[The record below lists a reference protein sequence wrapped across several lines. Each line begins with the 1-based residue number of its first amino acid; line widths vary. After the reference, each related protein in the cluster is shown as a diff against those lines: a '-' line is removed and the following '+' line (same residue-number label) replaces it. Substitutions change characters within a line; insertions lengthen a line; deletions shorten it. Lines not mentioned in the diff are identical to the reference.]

1 MSILKALSRTSWALN
16 TGIRFL
22 VSAMGIAMAGI
33 VAVQV
38 LFRYGFNHSLFWS
51 EELARVLLVWLT
63 FFGATV
69 AYYHGAHPGVDGL
82 VKRLPFSGKRIASIL
97 SHIASLALFSIM
109 VWYGTSFAY
118 FVRLQITPALGW
130 PKWVIMAAV
139 PAAGVVFCI
148 HGMAMVF
155 DTLARKKGDV

>member
-1 MSILKALSRTSWALN
+1 MLTTLGRTSRELN
-16 TGIRFL
+16 RGICFL
-22 VSAMGIAMAGI
+22 VSAMGIAMATI

-69 AYYHGAHPGVDGL
+69 AYYYRAHPGVDGL
-82 VKRLPFSGKRIASIL
+82 VKRLPLRGQRIAAFL
-97 SHIASLALFSIM
+97 SHIAALALFSIM
-109 VWYGTSFAY
+109 VWYGGRFAW

-130 PKWVIMAAV
+130 PKWTIMAAV
-139 PAAGVVFCI
+139 PAAGLVFWV
-148 HGMAMVF
+148 HGLAMVIE
-155 DTLARKKGDV
+155 TLTGKGEDA

>member
-1 MSILKALSRTSWALN
+1 MRLLKLLGRTSGLLN
-16 TGIRFL
+16 RGIVVL

-82 VKRLPFSGKRIASIL
+82 VKRLPSSGQRIAAFL
-97 SHIASLALFSIM
+97 SHMASLALFSVM
-109 VWYGTSFAY
+109 VWYGTCFAW

-130 PKWVIMAAV
+130 PKWIIMAAV
-139 PAAGVVFCI
+139 PAAGCVFWV
-148 HGMAMVF
+148 HGLAMVLATF
-155 DTLARKKGDV
+155 APKTEDT